1 MYDLRVYINKSIF
14 EKFLSKIE
22 KIVKIFSIS
31 DKFFLKLVYYCML
44 LEHTLVKSL
53 KESKIYIKEREKKRE
68 RGEMREIS

>member
-1 MYDLRVYINKSIF
+1 MTLKYTLTNLFLK
-14 EKFLSKIE
+14 KMLSKIE

-31 DKFFLKLVYYCML
+31 NKFFLKLIYYCML

>member
-1 MYDLRVYINKSIF
+1 
-14 EKFLSKIE
+14 
-22 KIVKIFSIS
+22 
-31 DKFFLKLVYYCML
+31 ML

>member
-1 MYDLRVYINKSIF
+1 MTLKYTLINL
-14 EKFLSKIE
+14 FLKKMLSEIE

-31 DKFFLKLVYYCML
+31 DKLFLKLVYYCML
-44 LEHTLVKSL
+44 LEHTWVKSL